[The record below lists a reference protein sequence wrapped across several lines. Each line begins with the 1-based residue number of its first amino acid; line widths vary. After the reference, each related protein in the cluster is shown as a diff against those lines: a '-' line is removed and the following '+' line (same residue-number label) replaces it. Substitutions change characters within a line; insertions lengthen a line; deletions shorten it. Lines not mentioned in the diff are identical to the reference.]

1 MSDPAQYG
9 GQAVI
14 EGVMM
19 RSPRYFAVACRR
31 PDQQIVVH
39 VEPVTKSV
47 LGRLQWLNR
56 IFLRGSLALIDA
68 MVLGARALSF
78 SANQQLE
85 TGPSEGTVDSPSRP
99 ISDIAIGST
108 LAAGFIIGAG
118 LFLVLPSAITD
129 GVGILI
135 RTVEGHPIKLGSL
148 TLNLIDG
155 LVRIVIFLGYILAI
169 SAMKNV
175 HRVFMYHGAEHK
187 AINTFEAGRVLT
199 LENAMQS
206 SRIHPRCGT
215 SFIVVVLILSILV
228 FSLFGRPVWYLRLPL
243 HLLLIPVVAGIAYET
258 IKLAGRFR
266 NATPTRILLAPGL
279 WSQYLTTR
287 EPTADQVEVALAAL
301 KAVIA
306 RENEIVSPQP
316 TVAAS

>member
-1 MSDPAQYG
+1 MSDPAQFG
-9 GQAVI
+9 GQAVV

-31 PDQQIVVH
+31 PDEQIVVH
-39 VEPVTKSV
+39 VEPVTQSV
-47 LGRLQWLNR
+47 LGRLQWLNQ

-68 MVLGARALSF
+68 MVLGGRALSF
-78 SANQQLE
+78 SASQQLE
-85 TGPSEGTVDSPSRP
+85 TESPSEAVGSSSRS
-99 ISDIAIGST
+99 INDIAIGST
-108 LAAGFIIGAG
+108 LAIGFLIGVA

-129 GVGILI
+129 VVGILI
-135 RTVEGHPIKLGSL
+135 KAIEGHPIELGSL
-148 TLNLIDG
+148 PLNLIDG
-155 LVRIVIFLGYILAI
+155 LVRILIFLGYILAI
-169 SAMKNV
+169 SAVKNV
-175 HRVFMYHGAEHK
+175 RRVFMYHGAEHK
-187 AINTFEAGRVLT
+187 AINTFEAGRALVV
-199 LENAMQS
+199 EQAMQS

-243 HLLLIPVVAGIAYET
+243 HLLLIPVVAGIAYEA

-266 NATPTRILLAPGL
+266 SATPTRILLAPGL

-301 KAVIA
+301 KAVID
-306 RENEIVSPQP
+306 RENEMILPQP